1 MEAPMATARA
11 VAAHRRAQVVELA
24 TSTDLTYAQIA
35 ERVGYKH
42 RGNVSRAL
50 SRALAERT
58 AEAVDE
64 LRALEMLRLDR
75 LQLALWD
82 DAIEGDVRAA
92 EAILKIVD
100 RRIRLLG
107 LAPKPGRH
115 AAVSDAPAVVVSPA
129 DLGALLEQQERDRE
143 AGQVH

>member
-1 MEAPMATARA
+1 MATARA

-24 TSTDLTYAQIA
+24 TTTDLTYAQIA
-35 ERVGYKH
+35 ERVAYKH

-50 SRALAERT
+50 WQALDERT

-64 LRALEMLRLDR
+64 LRALELHRLDQ
-75 LQLALWD
+75 LQRALWD
-82 DAIEGDVRAA
+82 DAMEGDVRAA

-129 DLGALLEQQERDRE
+129 DLGALLEQQGRERQRGE
-143 AGQVH
+143 AR